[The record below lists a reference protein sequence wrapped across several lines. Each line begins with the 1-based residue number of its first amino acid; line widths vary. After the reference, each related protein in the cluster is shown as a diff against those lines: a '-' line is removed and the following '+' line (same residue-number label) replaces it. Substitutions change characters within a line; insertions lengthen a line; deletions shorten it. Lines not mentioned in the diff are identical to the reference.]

1 MEGQILELLVERAVA
16 SEQIAANLRADENDV
31 RRELENL
38 RERGLVELSAVT
50 PYESGVKAAAAY
62 WRITDSGR
70 AHLEQLR
77 AEG

>member
-1 MEGQILELLVERAVA
+1 LELLAEGALA
-16 SEQIAANLRADENDV
+16 PGQIGANLGADEADV

-38 RERGLVELSAVT
+38 RKQGLVELSTVT
-50 PYESGVKAAAAY
+50 PLAGEATDSAAY

-77 AEG
+77 AQD